1 MQTHYLGSYG
11 VEMTKQNTMRNVFFG
26 GAVLVAAF
34 ISGSQASAIDA
45 LPAGYGDLVPE
56 ADFGPAMS
64 TLVKIGTT
72 SCVVKSSNVSGLP
85 VQTKLDLPPADL
97 MQFAGI
103 LADIKT
109 KSASLVALDCTP
121 TILFSATEK
130 TITGTVANKGLGLT
144 GSFSLKCSFKQ
155 SVTINASLS
164 FGMAVAGGARMSID
178 PTTSTIPISC
188 GIRIVMSDATTMNG
202 TVEGSAVIGAAAPCE
217 GAVENSCVGIV
228 ADTKVTVTSGTG
240 ELKGYVGS
248 GTYTFQDSFTLPEIN
263 DSLGQVGSALGKSSV
278 SAFRLAPRVAGS
290 AGTMNISFVPGAPKT
305 EILYP
310 AVVAGAKSAF
320 GKNATYAAVSSPK
333 AKCVFTAVKGA
344 KQFALPAVIA
354 NAQGATTT
362 KKLTATQAT
371 KMSKA
376 LGIKAGSAFVLRA
389 KCGSA
394 TTNQNVVYSIS

>member
-1 MQTHYLGSYG
+1 M
-11 VEMTKQNTMRNVFFG
+11 EMTKQNTIRNVFFG
-26 GAVLVAAF
+26 GAVLISAF
-34 ISGSQASAIDA
+34 ISSGTASAINA

-109 KSASLVALDCTP
+109 KSNSLIALNCTP
-121 TILFSATEK
+121 TILFTATEK
-130 TITGTVANKGLGLT
+130 TITGTVANKALGLT

-155 SVTINASLS
+155 SMTVNASLS
-164 FGMAVAGGARMSID
+164 FGMAVTGGARMSID

-188 GIRIVMSDATTMNG
+188 GIRIVMSDETTMNG
-202 TVEGSAVIGAAAPCE
+202 TVEGAAVVGAAAPCE
-217 GAVENSCVGIV
+217 GAAENSCVGLS
-228 ADTKVTVTSGTG
+228 ANTKVTVTSATG

-263 DSLGQVGSALGKSSV
+263 DSLGQVGSVLGKSAV
-278 SAFRLAPRVAGS
+278 SAFRLTAQAIGS
-290 AGTMNISFVPGAPKT
+290 AGSMSITFVPGAAKT

-310 AVVAGAKSAF
+310 AVVAGSKSSL
-320 GKNATYAAVSSPK
+320 GKNATYGAVSSPK
-333 AKCVFTAVKGA
+333 AKCTFTAVKGN
-344 KQFALPAVIA
+344 KQFALPVVTA

-362 KKLTATQAT
+362 KVLTAARALS
-371 KMSKA
+371 MSKQ
-376 LGIKAGSAFVLRA
+376 LGLKVGNAFVLRA
-389 KCGSA
+389 KCGTA
-394 TTNQNVVYSIS
+394 TTNQNVVFRNT